1 MQTSQVKG
9 AEQVLSVWKNLE
21 RPENHKE
28 CKRLEGETKRVQRT
42 TADEVRTGGR
52 RQDHEAFLGLA
63 KGSGFYSTSQRFQK
77 GVLPN
82 ANVTTRSKN
91 KGRKK
96 TDGQTGQEKIAC
108 YIPVLGDS
116 QNTRANSNL

>member
-1 MQTSQVKG
+1 M
-9 AEQVLSVWKNLE
+9 WKNLE

-28 CKRLEGETKRVQRT
+28 YKRLEGETKRVQRM

-91 KGRKK
+91 KARKK
-96 TDGQTGQEKIAC
+96 TDGQTGQEKTAY

-116 QNTRANSNL
+116 QNTRANSSL